1 MVVVGQAVT
10 LGSDEGK
17 WNGLS
22 EELGCGDHGGCSR
35 ELEGGGAVEMRGRS
49 CSELLRWLGKAQAAL
64 GFVFISSRCL
74 PQLSPK
80 EV

>member
-1 MVVVGQAVT
+1 M
-10 LGSDEGK
+10 GSDEGK

-22 EELGCGDHGGCSR
+22 EELGCGDHGGLQQR
-35 ELEGGGAVEMRGRS
+35 IGGGGAVEMRGRS

-64 GFVFISSRCL
+64 GFVFISSRCR

>member
-1 MVVVGQAVT
+1 MLVVGQSVMV
-10 LGSDEGK
+10 GSDEGK

-22 EELGCGDHGGCSR
+22 EELGCGDHGGLQQR
-35 ELEGGGAVEMRGRS
+35 IGGGGAVEMRGRS
-49 CSELLRWLGKAQAAL
+49 CSELLRWLGKAQAPL
-64 GFVFISSRCL
+64 SFVFISSRCH